1 MGLTFYPI
9 EDTAVLNIFRQGLC
23 PFMKAIQKT
32 TETYCRP
39 DEVDVDAIFDEIID
53 TVERNQ
59 INNQLSR
66 EWYQFIR
73 SPMNR
78 TLESEHGILIDTNLE

>member
-9 EDTAVLNIFRQGLC
+9 EDEAILQRFRQRLC

-32 TETYCRP
+32 TKSKGM
-39 DEVDVDAIFDEIID
+39 DDVERESICEEIIG
-53 TVERNQ
+53 TARSNQ

-73 SPMNR
+73 QPLNR
-78 TLESEHGILIDTNLE
+78 TIDSEHDNLIATNLE

>member
-9 EDTAVLNIFRQGLC
+9 EDTATLEGFRQGLC

-32 TETYCRP
+32 TKSGFTST
-39 DEVDVDAIFDEIID
+39 DEQESICDEIIR
-53 TVERNQ
+53 TARTNQ

-66 EWYQFIR
+66 EWYHFIR
-73 SPMNR
+73 HPLNQ
-78 TLESEHGILIDTNLE
+78 TLDSEHDNLIATNLE

>member
-9 EDTAVLNIFRQGLC
+9 EDEATLETFRQRLC

-32 TETYCRP
+32 TKSEDMP
-39 DEVDVDAIFDEIID
+39 DEEIESIFDEIID
-53 TVERNQ
+53 TARSNQ

-73 SPMNR
+73 HPLNQ
-78 TLESEHGILIDTNLE
+78 TLDSEHDNLIATNLE

>member
-1 MGLTFYPI
+1 MGLSFYPI
-9 EDTAVLNIFRQGLC
+9 EDEVTLERFRQRLC

-32 TETYCRP
+32 TKSKPT
-39 DEVDVDAIFDEIID
+39 DAESICDEIIG
-53 TVERNQ
+53 TARSNQ

-73 SPMNR
+73 HPLNQ
-78 TLESEHGILIDTNLE
+78 TLDSENNNLIATN

>member
-9 EDTAVLNIFRQGLC
+9 EDDATLGRFRERLC
-23 PFMKAIQKT
+23 PFMEAIQRT
-32 TETYCRP
+32 TKNESMRRNERESIC
-39 DEVDVDAIFDEIID
+39 DEIID
-53 TVERNQ
+53 TARSNQ

-73 SPMNR
+73 HPLNQ
-78 TLESEHGILIDTNLE
+78 TLDSEHNNLIATNLE